1 MSYYILNINYSFFY
15 KILKIPVLFLMYM
28 IRVIYLCIGR
38 TFPVEI
44 LYCKEPEP
52 DYLEAALIT
61 GKPASALI
69 LCIILSICII
79 PTVF

>member
-1 MSYYILNINYSFFY
+1 
-15 KILKIPVLFLMYM
+15 MYDM
-28 IRVIYLCIGR
+28 CVGR

-61 GKPASALI
+61 GKLTFTTCSVI
-69 LCIILSICII
+69 LN
-79 PTVF
+79 

>member
-1 MSYYILNINYSFFY
+1 MYNIIYVCIDIVDIYDIINKNSPIFT
-15 KILKIPVLFLMYM
+15 IP
-28 IRVIYLCIGR
+28 GR

-61 GKPASALI
+61 I
-69 LCIILSICII
+69 MQIHLSGIYSISCQLLYIDNI
-79 PTVF
+79 YSISFF